1 MALKTQ
7 EFYGCHTDSIWHW
20 PPYNHLKIFVDCT
33 YPVNMD
39 MCIKEILTVDSFV
52 TAFVL
57 TPEVYDDFTLI
68 CGLFNRGIDMT
79 KFILDV
85 DTKNQNRP
93 QIMNSIQSFNLKGII
108 CSNFVVDHPFG
119 SQDLLSL
126 FVQVFSL

>member
-1 MALKTQ
+1 
-7 EFYGCHTDSIWHW
+7 
-20 PPYNHLKIFVDCT
+20 
-33 YPVNMD
+33 